1 MRSFTRFSRGLFAT
15 GMLAASLVGI
25 SGCGPDYA
33 LFKIHVKSSPKSE
46 LPAPNG
52 SSNTAINQCE
62 MTITDQ
68 NSKLVLDHFVLK
80 NVTSVDSA
88 GNIVSTTGCEGGLTP
103 IDIGL
108 FSYSTSNTKGTFT
121 FTVDGWD
128 DNHELILQTKTSD
141 PIAAQVYPP
150 EMPEV
155 VLTMAYDKDRT
166 K

>member
-1 MRSFTRFSRGLFAT
+1 MRSFTQYSKGLFAA
-15 GMLAASLVGI
+15 GILAASLASI
-25 SGCGPDYA
+25 SGCWPDYA
-33 LFKIHVKSSPKSE
+33 LFRIHVKSSPKSTI
-46 LPAPNG
+46 PAPNG
-52 SSNTAINQCE
+52 SDNTAINQCE

-68 NSKLVLDHFVLK
+68 DTKVVLNHFILK
-80 NVTSVDSA
+80 KVSSVDSA
-88 GNIVSTTGCEGGLTP
+88 GNSKLTGCEGGLTP

-128 DNHELILQTKTSD
+128 DNRTLILQTKTSD
-141 PIAAQVYPP
+141 PITAQVYPP

-155 VLTMAYDKDRT
+155 VLTMAYDPNRT